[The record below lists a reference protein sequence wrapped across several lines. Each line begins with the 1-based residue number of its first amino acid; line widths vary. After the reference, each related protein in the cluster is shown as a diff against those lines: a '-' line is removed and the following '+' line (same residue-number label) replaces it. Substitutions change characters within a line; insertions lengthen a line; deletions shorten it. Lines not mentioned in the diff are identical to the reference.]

1 MDVNRLP
8 EDAKKVDDFLRGKH
22 NGFESG
28 SLVSASRQVVAGM
41 NYRMIYRSSN
51 GSKKWDII
59 VFKSLKGELFE
70 NGYTMTE
77 TL

>member
-1 MDVNRLP
+1 LP
-8 EDAKKVDDFLRGKH
+8 DDAKKVDEFLRGKH
-22 NGFESG
+22 NGFENG
-28 SLVSASRQVVAGM
+28 NLVSASRQVVAGM
-41 NYRMIYRSSN
+41 NYRMIYVSSD

-59 VFKSLKGELFE
+59 VFKSLRGELLE